1 MKWLG
6 KKRLFARL
14 HRFYRKKLPAVRWLP
29 FFASQWFIT
38 LNIASQFGYL
48 VQFFKKFQY
57 SLILNAFRCSSSECG
72 LQVFQW
78 AGPCRLSPH
87 ILCFGCAALLQRMTG
102 SWSAFQQLSL
112 DQLRCLPS
120 AHPLFASWSQSQNPN
135 HVVSSICFESNFPST
150 SFVLAQKYCN
160 LNNVKGRLEIRWKEI
175 FALQHF
181 A

>member
-1 MKWLG
+1 MVTVAMQSVYVLFQTALESALTFFITFFLPYKRAG
-6 KKRLFARL
+6 THFSIHPAKRQYTPPSKKELEKLLLAFQIRGLFARL

-102 SWSAFQQLSL
+102 SWPAYQ
-112 DQLRCLPS
+112 
-120 AHPLFASWSQSQNPN
+120 
-135 HVVSSICFESNFPST
+135 
-150 SFVLAQKYCN
+150 
-160 LNNVKGRLEIRWKEI
+160 
-175 FALQHF
+175 
-181 A
+181 